1 MTFGVR
7 LRKALIVAPF
17 IALAGCGGGMEADQ
31 GRFESLARMV
41 AAVDVPARGERSAR
55 LPAVTSADAG
65 LRPAVRVEVMDPHD
79 LWDARDAGLRGV
91 VEAAGPAVVEAAAP
105 ALQAAAVGAVQRTT
119 DQAIRRVAV
128 ASETTIIQLGAFSS
142 EAAARVAWS
151 QVSTGAAARIAGGLE
166 PSFTTVDVNGRTF
179 TRLRVRAPAEQAA
192 ALCRLADVADPWC
205 RSAA

>member
-1 MTFGVR
+1 MTLGVR
-7 LRKALIVAPF
+7 LRKALIVAPV

-31 GRFESLARMV
+31 GRFESLARVV
-41 AAVDVPARGERSAR
+41 AAVDVPMRGEASAER
-55 LPAVTSADAG
+55 RTSSADAG

-91 VEAAGPAVVEAAAP
+91 VETAAPTVVEAAVP
-105 ALQAAAVGAVQRTT
+105 VVQAAAVEAVQRTA
-119 DQAIRRVAV
+119 DQAVRRVAV

-142 EAAARVAWS
+142 EAAARAAWS
-151 QVSTGAAARIAGGLE
+151 QVSTGAAARIVGGLE
-166 PSFTTVDVNGRTF
+166 PRFTTVDVNGRTF
-179 TRLRVRAPAEQAA
+179 TRLRVQAPVDQAA